1 MLNINDVSKAFK
13 QGNNLIKV
21 LENTNLS
28 VRKGERISILGQSG
42 SGKSTLLTLLA
53 GLDHPDSGSV
63 VVNNQNLELLNQNEL
78 SSFRAKHIGII
89 FQQYHLMR
97 HLTAV
102 ENVSIPLELQ
112 RLNNALE
119 KSKTALKS
127 VGLSDRM
134 NHCPA
139 QLSGGEC
146 QRVAI
151 ARAIVPEPSIILADE
166 PSGNLDQK
174 TGKEIM
180 DLIFQLCE
188 ERNQTLI
195 LVTHNN
201 ELANECHRTLRL
213 SEGKLIE
220 RE

>member
-1 MLNINDVSKAFK
+1 
-13 QGNNLIKV
+13 LIKV

-112 RLNNALE
+112 RLDNALE
-119 KSKTALKS
+119 KSKNALKS

-134 NHCPA
+134 SHCPA

>member
-13 QGNNLIKV
+13 QGNKLIKV

-78 SSFRAKHIGII
+78 SSFRAKHVGII

-134 NHCPA
+134 SHCPG

-201 ELANECHRTLRL
+201 ELANECHRTLHL

>member
-13 QGNNLIKV
+13 QGNKLIKV

-78 SSFRAKHIGII
+78 SSFRAKHVGII

-201 ELANECHRTLRL
+201 ELANECHRTLHL